1 MREVIRTCIGC
12 RGKLPQKALVR
23 FMCQTDGKLQIDSQK
38 KLGGR
43 GAYVCLS
50 QDCIQKAFK
59 SPKRINSLLR
69 VQLTSQNITQ
79 FEQVL
84 LQRIRKAM
92 DTKEEKGGTTM
103 NKAQRRRGK
112 PNKGSRAES
121 HVSGTRVYELAKE
134 YKLTNKKLIALLE
147 EHGVRAKN
155 GMSVLDPDTVSLI
168 ESELAGAPVER
179 TVSTSETAVETA
191 SESEETDTTNGLQ
204 VVEGTPVVDLAAVLE
219 MQPSALILRL
229 MKLRVM
235 ANINQRLD
243 YDTLVM
249 LSEHLH
255 FEAVKSKTLEE
266 KLLTEVPDDP
276 QSLRPRAPVIT
287 IMGHVDHGKTSLLD
301 SIRQSNISESEAGN
315 ITQHIGA
322 YHVKLK
328 GGSIVF
334 LDTPGHAA
342 FTAMRARGAQVT
354 DIVVLIV
361 AADDGV
367 MPQTIEAISHAK
379 AAKVPIVVAI
389 NKIDVPGARP
399 DYVKQQLAEQE
410 LLPEDWGGQT
420 ICVETSAIDGTGIDF
435 LLEMLLLEAALLEL
449 KANPSKAARGVVI
462 EAQVDKERGSIATVL
477 VQAGTLRVGDVF
489 VSGRYSG
496 KVRAMM
502 DDFGKRMKETGPSS
516 PVEVLGFTG
525 VPEAGD
531 KFYVVESDKDARA
544 ISEARQDQYRNEQL
558 GANSHVSLDNLFQ
571 QIQEGE
577 IKELNVVLKGDV
589 QGSVQAVASSLLEL
603 STDEVKINI
612 IHQAVGGITET
623 DILLASASDAI
634 VVGFNVHPTTEAV
647 QAKET
652 EGIDVRT
659 YNIIYNLISYIRSAM
674 EGLLDP
680 EVREV
685 VIGRAEVREL
695 FKVPRLGLVA
705 GSYVNWGRISFN
717 QPLRILRDNRLIHE
731 GKVNSLRRFK
741 DNVNEVQANYECG
754 IGIETF
760 DDLKVG
766 DVLECYVYEQVAR
779 SLS

>member
-1 MREVIRTCIGC
+1 M
-12 RGKLPQKALVR
+12 
-23 FMCQTDGKLQIDSQK
+23 
-38 KLGGR
+38 
-43 GAYVCLS
+43 
-50 QDCIQKAFK
+50 
-59 SPKRINSLLR
+59 
-69 VQLTSQNITQ
+69 
-79 FEQVL
+79 
-84 LQRIRKAM
+84 
-92 DTKEEKGGTTM
+92 TKGTR
-103 NKAQRRRGK
+103 QRRRSAK
-112 PNKGSRAES
+112 NNREANQN
-121 HVSGTRVYELAKE
+121 SGTPVSKLAKQ
-134 YKLTNKKLIALLE
+134 YKLTSKELIAILE
-147 EHGVRAKN
+147 DHGIQVKN
-155 GMSVLDPDTVSLI
+155 EKSFLDSETVALI
-168 ESELAGAPVER
+168 ESELAENLSEEHPSTVAEPAEDSSDTSPQTTDSLQITEGT
-179 TVSTSETAVETA
+179 TVS
-191 SESEETDTTNGLQ
+191 
-204 VVEGTPVVDLAAVLE
+204 DLAASLKL
-219 MQPSALILRL
+219 QPSVLIMRL

-243 YDTLVM
+243 YDTLIM
-249 LSEHLH
+249 LGKHLD
-255 FEAVKSKTLEE
+255 FEVIKERTLEE
-266 KLLTEVPDDP
+266 DLLTDPPDP
-276 QSLRPRAPVIT
+276 PESLQPRAPVVT

-301 SIRQSNISESEAGN
+301 SIRESNVSESEAGN

-322 YHVKLK
+322 YHVSLST
-328 GGSIVF
+328 GSVIF

-399 DYVKQQLAEQE
+399 DYIRQQLAEQD
-410 LLPEDWGGQT
+410 LVPEEWGGQT
-420 ICVETSAIDGTGIDF
+420 ICVETSATEGTGIDT

-449 KANPSKAARGVVI
+449 KANANKAARGIII
-462 EAQVDKERGSIATVL
+462 EAEVDKERGAVATVL
-477 VQAGTLRVGDVF
+477 VQSGTLRVGDAF

-496 KVRAMM
+496 KVRAMI
-502 DDFGKRMKETGPSS
+502 DDHGKRMKEVGPSR
-516 PVEVLGFTG
+516 PVEILGFTG

-531 KFYVVESDKDARA
+531 KFYAVESDRDART
-544 ISEARQDQYRNEQL
+544 ISETRQDQYRTEKL
-558 GANSHVSLDNLFQ
+558 GANSHISLENLFQ

-589 QGSVQAVASSLLEL
+589 QGSVQAVASSLLDL
-603 STDEVKINI
+603 STEEVKINI

-647 QAKET
+647 QAKEI

-659 YNIIYNLISYIRSAM
+659 YNVIYNLISYIRSAM

-695 FKVPRLGLVA
+695 FRVPRLGLVA
-705 GSYVNWGRISFN
+705 GSYVNWGRISYN

-766 DVLECYVYEQVAR
+766 DVLECYVHEQVAR

>member
-1 MREVIRTCIGC
+1 MSR
-12 RGKLPQKALVR
+12 
-23 FMCQTDGKLQIDSQK
+23 
-38 KLGGR
+38 
-43 GAYVCLS
+43 
-50 QDCIQKAFK
+50 
-59 SPKRINSLLR
+59 
-69 VQLTSQNITQ
+69 
-79 FEQVL
+79 
-84 LQRIRKAM
+84 
-92 DTKEEKGGTTM
+92 
-103 NKAQRRRGK
+103 AQRQREK
-112 PNKGSRAES
+112 PAKGSQEES
-121 HVSGTRVYELAKE
+121 QISGIRVYELAKE
-134 YKLTNKKLIALLE
+134 YNLTNKELITLLE
-147 EHGVRAKN
+147 GHGVRVKN
-155 GMSVLDPDTVSLI
+155 GMSTLDPDTVALI
-168 ESELAGAPVER
+168 GSELADEPVEE
-179 TVSTSETAVETA
+179 TVSTPEDAVENA
-191 SESEETDTTNGLQ
+191 SESEETNTTGGLQ
-204 VVEGTPVVDLAAVLE
+204 VVEGATVADLATSLE
-219 MQPSALILRL
+219 LQPSALIMRL
-229 MKLRVM
+229 MKLKVM
-235 ANINQRLD
+235 ASINQRLD

-249 LSEHLH
+249 LGEHLN
-255 FEAVKSKTLEE
+255 FEAVRPRTLEE
-266 KLLTEVPDDP
+266 KLLTEIPDDP
-276 QSLRPRAPVIT
+276 ESLQSRAPVVT

-328 GGSIVF
+328 GGRIVF

-389 NKIDVPGARP
+389 NKIDVPGARS

-449 KANPSKAARGVVI
+449 KANPNKLARGVVI
-462 EAQVDKERGSIATVL
+462 EAQVDKGRGAIATVL
-477 VQAGTLRVGDVF
+477 VQSGTLRVGDVF

-496 KVRAMM
+496 RVRAMM
-502 DDFGKRMKETGPSS
+502 DGFGKRMKEAGPSC

-544 ISEARQDQYRNEQL
+544 ISETRLDRYRNEKL
-558 GANSHVSLDNLFQ
+558 GENSHVSLDNLFQ

-603 STDEVKINI
+603 SADEVKINI

-659 YNIIYNLISYIRSAM
+659 YNVIYNLISYIHSAM

-760 DDLKVG
+760 GDLKVG
-766 DVLECYVYEQVAR
+766 DVLECYVHEQVAR

>member
-1 MREVIRTCIGC
+1 MSRAPR
-12 RGKLPQKALVR
+12 
-23 FMCQTDGKLQIDSQK
+23 
-38 KLGGR
+38 
-43 GAYVCLS
+43 
-50 QDCIQKAFK
+50 
-59 SPKRINSLLR
+59 
-69 VQLTSQNITQ
+69 
-79 FEQVL
+79 
-84 LQRIRKAM
+84 
-92 DTKEEKGGTTM
+92 
-103 NKAQRRRGK
+103 QRRM
-112 PNKGSRAES
+112 SRAPRQRRKSTKDNREEN
-121 HVSGTRVYELAKE
+121 HGQGTRVHELAKQ
-134 YKLTNKKLIALLE
+134 YDLTPQELIAYLKNL
-147 EHGVRAKN
+147 GVKVRN
-155 GMSVLDPDTVSLI
+155 DMTSLDPDTVALI
-168 ESELAGAPVER
+168 ESELTAESDAHG
-179 TVSTSETAVETA
+179 VSTNEATVKNA
-191 SESEETDTTNGLQ
+191 TNGLKIE
-204 VVEGTPVVDLAAVLE
+204 EGATVSDLAVSLDL
-219 MQPSALILRL
+219 QPSALIMQL
-229 MKLRVM
+229 MKLKVI

-249 LSEHLH
+249 LGEHLG
-255 FEAVKSKTLEE
+255 FEAIKAKTLEE
-266 KLLTEVPDDP
+266 ELLVEEPDP
-276 QSLRPRAPVIT
+276 SESLQPRAPVVT

-301 SIRQSNISESEAGN
+301 AIRQSNISESEAGN

-322 YHVKLK
+322 YHVTLE
-328 GGSIVF
+328 GGSVVF

-342 FTAMRARGAQVT
+342 FTAMRARGAQAT

-367 MPQTIEAISHAK
+367 MPQTVEAINHAK

-399 DYVKQQLAEQE
+399 DYIKQQLSEHE
-410 LLPEDWGGQT
+410 LIPEEWGGQT
-420 ICVETSAIDGTGIDF
+420 ICVETSATEGTGIDF

-449 KANPSKAARGVVI
+449 KANPDKSARGVVI
-462 EAQVDKERGSIATVL
+462 EAEVDKERGTVATVL
-477 VQAGTLRVGDVF
+477 VQAGTLTVGDFF

-496 KVRAMM
+496 KVRAMI
-502 DDFGKRMKETGPSS
+502 DDFGKRMKKVGPST

-531 KFYVVESDKDARA
+531 KFYVIESEKDARA
-544 ISEARQDQYRNEQL
+544 ISEARLDQYRTEKL
-558 GANSHVSLDNLFQ
+558 GTNSHVSLENLYQ

-647 QAKET
+647 QAKEL

-659 YNIIYNLISYIRSAM
+659 YNVIYNLISYIRSAM

-705 GSYVNWGRISFN
+705 GSYVNWGRISYN
-717 QPLRILRDNRLIHE
+717 QPLRVLRDNRLIHE
-731 GKVNSLRRFK
+731 GKVISLRRFTE
-741 DNVNEVQANYECG
+741 NVNEVQANYECG
-754 IGIETF
+754 IGIEEF
-760 DDLKVG
+760 ADLKVG
-766 DVLECYVYEQVAR
+766 DVLECYVHEEIAR
-779 SLS
+779 TLS

>member
-1 MREVIRTCIGC
+1 
-12 RGKLPQKALVR
+12 
-23 FMCQTDGKLQIDSQK
+23 
-38 KLGGR
+38 
-43 GAYVCLS
+43 
-50 QDCIQKAFK
+50 
-59 SPKRINSLLR
+59 
-69 VQLTSQNITQ
+69 
-79 FEQVL
+79 
-84 LQRIRKAM
+84 
-92 DTKEEKGGTTM
+92 M
-103 NKAQRRRGK
+103 NKEPRQRRRSA
-112 PNKGSRAES
+112 KGNREEKQNR
-121 HVSGTRVYELAKE
+121 GTPVYELAKQ
-134 YKLTNKKLIALLE
+134 YDLTTKQLIALLE
-147 EHGVRAKN
+147 EHGVRVKN
-155 GMSVLDPDTVSLI
+155 DMSALDADTVALI
-168 ESELAGAPVER
+168 EPEIVELVKA
-179 TVSTSETAVETA
+179 VSTPEA
-191 SESEETDTTNGLQ
+191 STEDTTEASSNTANGLK
-204 VVEGTPVVDLAAVLE
+204 VKEGATVADLAATLE
-219 MQPSALILRL
+219 VQPSALIMQL
-229 MKLRVM
+229 MKLKVM

-243 YDTLVM
+243 YETLVM
-249 LSEHLH
+249 LGEHLN
-255 FEAVKSKTLEE
+255 FEAVKLPTLEE
-266 KLLTEVPDDP
+266 ELLVETTDP
-276 QSLRPRAPVIT
+276 PESLQPRAPVVT

-322 YHVKLK
+322 YHVTLDT
-328 GGSIVF
+328 GSVVF

-361 AADDGV
+361 AADDGI
-367 MPQTIEAISHAK
+367 MPQTVEAINHAK

-399 DYVKQQLAEQE
+399 DYIKQQLTEHE
-410 LLPEDWGGQT
+410 LVPEDWGGQT
-420 ICVETSAIDGTGIDF
+420 ICVETSAVDGTGIGF

-449 KANPSKAARGVVI
+449 KANPNKPARGVVI
-462 EAQVDKERGSIATVL
+462 EAQVDKGRGAVATVL
-477 VQAGTLRVGDVF
+477 VQSGTLRVGDVF
-489 VSGRYSG
+489 ISGRYSG
-496 KVRAMM
+496 RVRAMM
-502 DDFGKRMKETGPSS
+502 DDLGKRLKEAGPSV

-531 KFYVVESDKDARA
+531 RFYAIESDKDART
-544 ISEARQDQYRNEQL
+544 ISETRQDQYRTQKL
-558 GANSHVSLDNLFQ
+558 GTNSHVSLENLFQ

-589 QGSVQAVASSLLEL
+589 QGSVQAVASALLEL
-603 STDEVKINI
+603 SAEEVKINI

-659 YNIIYNLISYIRSAM
+659 YNVIYELISYIRSAM

-680 EVREV
+680 EVREI

-705 GSYVNWGRISFN
+705 GSYVNWGRISYN

-760 DDLKVG
+760 DDLQVG
-766 DVLECYVYEQVAR
+766 DVLECYVHEQVAR

>member
-1 MREVIRTCIGC
+1 
-12 RGKLPQKALVR
+12 
-23 FMCQTDGKLQIDSQK
+23 
-38 KLGGR
+38 
-43 GAYVCLS
+43 
-50 QDCIQKAFK
+50 
-59 SPKRINSLLR
+59 
-69 VQLTSQNITQ
+69 
-79 FEQVL
+79 
-84 LQRIRKAM
+84 
-92 DTKEEKGGTTM
+92 M
-103 NKAQRRRGK
+103 NRARRQPQRRQRK
-112 PNKGSRAES
+112 PAKGSQEKS
-121 HVSGTRVYELAKE
+121 QVSGVRVYELATQ
-134 YKLTNKKLIALLE
+134 YNLTNKELIALLE
-147 EHGVRAKN
+147 ARGVRVKS
-155 GMSVLDPDTVSLI
+155 GMSALDPDTIALI
-168 ESELAGAPVER
+168 ESELAGEPVEK
-179 TVSTSETAVETA
+179 TVSTPEDAVENA
-191 SESEETDTTNGLQ
+191 SASEETATTNGLQ
-204 VVEGTPVVDLAAVLE
+204 VIEGTTVADLAKSLE
-219 MQPSALILRL
+219 LQPSALIMRL
-229 MKLRVM
+229 MKLKVM
-235 ANINQRLD
+235 ASINQRLD

-249 LSEHLH
+249 LGESLN
-255 FEAVKSKTLEE
+255 FEAVKLRTLEDE
-266 KLLTEVPDDP
+266 LLTEIPDDP
-276 QSLRPRAPVIT
+276 ASLQPRAPVVT

-367 MPQTIEAISHAK
+367 MPQTIEAINHAR

-389 NKIDVPGARP
+389 NKIDMPGARV
-399 DYVKQQLAEQE
+399 DYVKQQLATQE

-449 KANPSKAARGVVI
+449 KANPNKAARGVVI
-462 EAQVDKERGSIATVL
+462 EAQVDKGRGAIATVL
-477 VQAGTLRVGDVF
+477 VQSGTLRVGDVF

-502 DDFGKRMKETGPSS
+502 DNFGKRMKEIGPSC

-531 KFYVVESDKDARA
+531 KFYVVEFDKDART
-544 ISEARQDQYRNEQL
+544 ISETRQDRYRNEKL

-603 STDEVKINI
+603 SADEVKINV

-659 YNIIYNLISYIRSAM
+659 YNVIYNLISYIHSAM

-695 FKVPRLGLVA
+695 FKVPRRGLVA
-705 GSYVNWGRISFN
+705 GSYVNWGRISFS

-766 DVLECYVYEQVAR
+766 DVLECYVHEHIAR

>member
-1 MREVIRTCIGC
+1 
-12 RGKLPQKALVR
+12 
-23 FMCQTDGKLQIDSQK
+23 
-38 KLGGR
+38 
-43 GAYVCLS
+43 
-50 QDCIQKAFK
+50 
-59 SPKRINSLLR
+59 
-69 VQLTSQNITQ
+69 
-79 FEQVL
+79 
-84 LQRIRKAM
+84 
-92 DTKEEKGGTTM
+92 M
-103 NKAQRRRGK
+103 NKAPRQRRRPAK
-112 PNKGSRAES
+112 NNREATQN
-121 HVSGTRVYELAKE
+121 SGTPISKLAR
-134 YKLTNKKLIALLE
+134 
-147 EHGVRAKN
+147 EHGLTSKELRAILENQGIQLKN
-155 GMSVLDPDTVSLI
+155 EKSFFDSATVALI
-168 ESELAGAPVER
+168 ESELAKDVNAENTS
-179 TVSTSETAVETA
+179 TVAAST
-191 SESEETDTTNGLQ
+191 ESSPNTNSYTTDRLQ
-204 VVEGTPVVDLAAVLE
+204 ITEGTTVAELAASLE
-219 MQPSALILRL
+219 LQPSALIMRL

-243 YDTLVM
+243 YDTLIM
-249 LSEHLH
+249 LAEHLD
-255 FEAVKSKTLEE
+255 FEVIKERTLEE
-266 KLLTEVPDDP
+266 DLLTDQPDP
-276 QSLRPRAPVIT
+276 PESLEPRAPVVT

-301 SIRQSNISESEAGN
+301 SIRESNISESEAGN

-322 YHVKLK
+322 YHVNLET
-328 GGSIVF
+328 GSVVF

-399 DYVKQQLAEQE
+399 DYIRQQLAEHE
-410 LLPEDWGGQT
+410 LVPEEWGGQT
-420 ICVETSAIDGTGIDF
+420 ICVETSATEGTGIDT

-449 KANPSKAARGVVI
+449 KANRNKSARGVVI
-462 EAQVDKERGSIATVL
+462 EAQVDKERGVVATVL
-477 VQAGTLRVGDVF
+477 VQSGTLRVGNAF

-496 KVRAMM
+496 KVKAMI
-502 DDFGKRMKETGPSS
+502 DDHGKRMKEVGPSR
-516 PVEVLGFTG
+516 PVEILGFTG

-531 KFYVVESDKDARA
+531 KFYAVESDRDART
-544 ISEARQDQYRNEQL
+544 ISETRQDQYRTEKL
-558 GANSHVSLDNLFQ
+558 GANSHVSLENLFQ

-589 QGSVQAVASSLLEL
+589 QGSVQAVASSLLDL
-603 STDEVKINI
+603 STEEVKINI

-659 YNIIYNLISYIRSAM
+659 YNVIYNLISYIHSAM

-705 GSYVNWGRISFN
+705 GSYVNWGRISYN
-717 QPLRILRDNRLIHE
+717 QPLRVLRDNRLIHE

-741 DNVNEVQANYECG
+741 DSVNEVQANYECG

-766 DVLECYVYEQVAR
+766 DVLECYVHEQVAR

>member
-1 MREVIRTCIGC
+1 M
-12 RGKLPQKALVR
+12 
-23 FMCQTDGKLQIDSQK
+23 S
-38 KLGGR
+38 
-43 GAYVCLS
+43 
-50 QDCIQKAFK
+50 
-59 SPKRINSLLR
+59 
-69 VQLTSQNITQ
+69 
-79 FEQVL
+79 
-84 LQRIRKAM
+84 
-92 DTKEEKGGTTM
+92 
-103 NKAQRRRGK
+103 KAQRQRRK
-112 PNKGSRAES
+112 SAKGSQEENQ
-121 HVSGTRVYELAKE
+121 VSGMRVYELAKE
-134 YKLTNKKLIALLE
+134 YNLTNKELIALLE
-147 EHGVRAKN
+147 EHGVRVKN
-155 GMSVLDPDTVSLI
+155 GMSNLDPDTVALI
-168 ESELAGAPVER
+168 ESELADEPVDE
-179 TVSTSETAVETA
+179 TESTSEEVVENTSG
-191 SESEETDTTNGLQ
+191 SEAIDTNGGLQ
-204 VVEGTPVVDLAAVLE
+204 VEEGTTVADLATSLE
-219 MQPSALILRL
+219 LQPSALIMRL

-249 LSEHLH
+249 LAEHLN
-255 FEAVKSKTLEE
+255 FEAVRSRTLEE
-266 KLLTEVPDDP
+266 ELLTEIPDDP
-276 QSLRPRAPVIT
+276 ASLQPRAPVVT

-449 KANPSKAARGVVI
+449 KANPNKPARGVVI
-462 EAQVDKERGSIATVL
+462 EAEVDKGRGAIATVL
-477 VQAGTLRVGDVF
+477 VQSGTLRVGDVF

-502 DDFGKRMKETGPSS
+502 ADFGKRMKEASPSC

-531 KFYVVESDKDARA
+531 RFYVVESDKDARA
-544 ISEARQDQYRNEQL
+544 ISETRQDQYRNEKL

-659 YNIIYNLISYIRSAM
+659 YNVIYNLISYIRSSM

-695 FKVPRLGLVA
+695 FRVPRLGLVA

-760 DDLKVG
+760 DDLKIG

>member
-1 MREVIRTCIGC
+1 MSR
-12 RGKLPQKALVR
+12 
-23 FMCQTDGKLQIDSQK
+23 
-38 KLGGR
+38 
-43 GAYVCLS
+43 
-50 QDCIQKAFK
+50 
-59 SPKRINSLLR
+59 
-69 VQLTSQNITQ
+69 
-79 FEQVL
+79 
-84 LQRIRKAM
+84 
-92 DTKEEKGGTTM
+92 
-103 NKAQRRRGK
+103 AQRQQEK
-112 PNKGSRAES
+112 PAKGSQEENRS
-121 HVSGTRVYELAKE
+121 SGTRVHELAKE
-134 YKLTNKKLIALLE
+134 YNLTNKELIALLE

-155 GMSVLDPDTVSLI
+155 GMSSLDSDTVALI
-168 ESELAGAPVER
+168 ESELAGESVEAA
-179 TVSTSETAVETA
+179 VSTAEDTVENT
-191 SESEETDTTNGLQ
+191 SESEETDTTDGLQ
-204 VVEGTPVVDLAAVLE
+204 VVEGATVADLATSLE
-219 MQPSALILRL
+219 LQPSALIMRL
-229 MKLRVM
+229 MKLKVM

-243 YDTLVM
+243 YNTLVM
-249 LSEHLH
+249 LGEHLN
-255 FEAVKSKTLEE
+255 FQAVRSKTLEE
-266 KLLTEVPDDP
+266 ELLTEIPDAP
-276 QSLRPRAPVIT
+276 ESLQPRAPVVT

-389 NKIDVPGARP
+389 NKIDMPGART

-449 KANPSKAARGVVI
+449 KANPNKLARGVVI
-462 EAQVDKERGSIATVL
+462 EAEVDKGRGAIATVL
-477 VQAGTLRVGDVF
+477 VQSGTLRVGDVF

-496 KVRAMM
+496 RVRAMM
-502 DDFGKRMKETGPSS
+502 DNFGKRMKEAGPSF

-531 KFYVVESDKDARA
+531 RFYVVESDKDART
-544 ISEARQDQYRNEQL
+544 ISETRQDQYRNEKL

-659 YNIIYNLISYIRSAM
+659 YNVIYNLISYIRSAM

-695 FKVPRLGLVA
+695 FRVPRLGLVA

-760 DDLKVG
+760 ADLKVG
-766 DVLECYVYEQVAR
+766 DVLECYVHEQVAR

>member
-1 MREVIRTCIGC
+1 MG
-12 RGKLPQKALVR
+12 
-23 FMCQTDGKLQIDSQK
+23 
-38 KLGGR
+38 
-43 GAYVCLS
+43 
-50 QDCIQKAFK
+50 
-59 SPKRINSLLR
+59 
-69 VQLTSQNITQ
+69 
-79 FEQVL
+79 
-84 LQRIRKAM
+84 
-92 DTKEEKGGTTM
+92 
-103 NKAQRRRGK
+103 KAQRRRGNPAK
-112 PNKGSRAES
+112 RSQEENQVP
-121 HVSGTRVYELAKE
+121 GTRVYELAKE
-134 YKLTNKKLIALLE
+134 YNLTNKELIALLE
-147 EHGVRAKN
+147 EHGVRVKN
-155 GMSVLDPDTVSLI
+155 RMSVLDPDTVSLL
-168 ESELAGAPVER
+168 ESELAAEPVKAR
-179 TVSTSETAVETA
+179 VSASEDAVENAAAPEAAAT
-191 SESEETDTTNGLQ
+191 TDSLQ
-204 VVEGTPVVDLAAVLE
+204 VVEGTTVADLAAVLAL
-219 MQPSALILRL
+219 QPSALIMRL

-249 LSEHLH
+249 LSEHLS
-255 FEAVKSKTLEE
+255 FEAVRAKTLEE
-266 KLLTEVPDDP
+266 ELLTEIPDDP
-276 QSLRPRAPVIT
+276 ESLQPRAPVVT

-322 YHVKLK
+322 YHVTLK

-389 NKIDVPGARP
+389 NKIDVPGARS
-399 DYVKQQLAEQE
+399 DYVKQQLAEQD
-410 LLPEDWGGQT
+410 LLTEDWGGQT

-449 KANPSKAARGVVI
+449 KANPSKPARGVVI
-462 EAQVDKERGSIATVL
+462 EAQVDKGRGAIATVL
-477 VQAGTLRVGDVF
+477 VQSGALRVGDVF

-502 DDFGKRMKETGPSS
+502 DDFGKRMKEAGPSC

-531 KFYVVESDKDARA
+531 RFYVVESDKDART
-544 ISEARQDQYRNEQL
+544 ISEARQDQYRNEKL

-589 QGSVQAVASSLLEL
+589 QGSVQAVASSLLDL

-612 IHQAVGGITET
+612 IHEAVGGITET

>member
-1 MREVIRTCIGC
+1 M
-12 RGKLPQKALVR
+12 
-23 FMCQTDGKLQIDSQK
+23 S
-38 KLGGR
+38 
-43 GAYVCLS
+43 
-50 QDCIQKAFK
+50 
-59 SPKRINSLLR
+59 
-69 VQLTSQNITQ
+69 
-79 FEQVL
+79 
-84 LQRIRKAM
+84 
-92 DTKEEKGGTTM
+92 
-103 NKAQRRRGK
+103 KAQRQRRK
-112 PNKGSRAES
+112 PAKGNHEES
-121 HVSGTRVYELAKE
+121 QTSSMRVHELAKQ
-134 YKLTNKKLIALLE
+134 YNLTNKELIALLQ
-147 EHGVRAKN
+147 EHGVRVKSP
-155 GMSVLDPDTVSLI
+155 MSGLDPDTVELI
-168 ESELAGAPVER
+168 ESELSAKE
-179 TVSTSETAVETA
+179 TVSTPAN
-191 SESEETDTTNGLQ
+191 TDENVSDTEKTDATNGLQ
-204 VVEGTPVVDLAAVLE
+204 IIEGTTVANLATSLAL
-219 MQPSALILRL
+219 QPSALIMRL
-229 MKLRVM
+229 MKLKVM

-249 LSEHLH
+249 LGNHLN
-255 FEAVKSKTLEE
+255 FEAVRSVTLEE
-266 KLLTEVPDDP
+266 ELLSEIPDDP
-276 QSLRPRAPVIT
+276 ESLQPRAPVVT

-322 YHVKLK
+322 YHVKLQ

-354 DIVVLIV
+354 DIVILIV

-449 KANPSKAARGVVI
+449 KANPNKPARGVVI
-462 EAQVDKERGSIATVL
+462 EAEVDKGRGAVATVL
-477 VQAGTLRVGDVF
+477 VQSGTLRVGDVY

-496 KVRAMM
+496 RVRAMV
-502 DDFGKRMKETGPSS
+502 DDLGKRMKEAGPSC

-531 KFYVVESDKDARA
+531 RFYVLESDKDART
-544 ISEARQDQYRNEQL
+544 ISETRQDAYRNEQL
-558 GANSHVSLDNLFQ
+558 GANSHVSLENLFQ

-589 QGSVQAVASSLLEL
+589 QGSVQAVAASLLEL

-659 YNIIYNLISYIRSAM
+659 YNVIYNLISYIRSAM

-680 EVREV
+680 EEREV

-695 FKVPRLGLVA
+695 FRVPRLGLVA
-705 GSYVNWGRISFN
+705 GSYVNWGRISHN
-717 QPLRILRDNRLIHE
+717 QPLRVLRDNRLIHE

-766 DVLECYVYEQVAR
+766 DVLECYVYEQIAR

>member
-1 MREVIRTCIGC
+1 M
-12 RGKLPQKALVR
+12 
-23 FMCQTDGKLQIDSQK
+23 S
-38 KLGGR
+38 
-43 GAYVCLS
+43 
-50 QDCIQKAFK
+50 
-59 SPKRINSLLR
+59 
-69 VQLTSQNITQ
+69 
-79 FEQVL
+79 
-84 LQRIRKAM
+84 
-92 DTKEEKGGTTM
+92 KEPR
-103 NKAQRRRGK
+103 QRRRSA
-112 PNKGSRAES
+112 KGNREEKQDQ
-121 HVSGTRVYELAKE
+121 GTPVYELAKQ
-134 YKLTNKKLIALLE
+134 YDLTTKQLIALLE
-147 EHGVRAKN
+147 EHGVRIKN
-155 GMSVLDPDTVSLI
+155 DMSSLDADTVALI
-168 ESELAGAPVER
+168 ESEIVESGKA
-179 TVSTSETAVETA
+179 VSTPEA
-191 SESEETDTTNGLQ
+191 STEDTTEMSSNTVNGLQ
-204 VVEGTPVVDLAAVLE
+204 IKEGATVADLAATLE
-219 MQPSALILRL
+219 LQPSALIMQL
-229 MKLRVM
+229 MKLKVM

-243 YDTLVM
+243 YETLVM
-249 LSEHLH
+249 LGEHLN
-255 FEAVKSKTLEE
+255 FQAVKLPTLEE
-266 KLLTEVPDDP
+266 KLLVETPDP
-276 QSLRPRAPVIT
+276 PESLQPRAPVVT

-322 YHVKLK
+322 YHVTLE
-328 GGSIVF
+328 GGSVVF

-361 AADDGV
+361 AADDGI
-367 MPQTIEAISHAK
+367 MPQTVEAINHAK

-399 DYVKQQLAEQE
+399 DYIKQQLTEHE
-410 LLPEDWGGQT
+410 LVPEDWGGQT
-420 ICVETSAIDGTGIDF
+420 ICVETSAVEGTGIDF

-449 KANPSKAARGVVI
+449 KANPNKPARGIVI
-462 EAQVDKERGSIATVL
+462 EAQVDKGRGAVATVL
-477 VQAGTLRVGDVF
+477 VQTGTLRVGDVF
-489 VSGRYSG
+489 ISGRYSG
-496 KVRAMM
+496 RVRAMM
-502 DDFGKRMKETGPSS
+502 DDLGKRLKEAGPSV

-525 VPEAGD
+525 VPEAGE
-531 KFYVVESDKDARA
+531 KFYVVESDKDART
-544 ISEARQDQYRNEQL
+544 ISETRQDQYRTEKL
-558 GANSHVSLDNLFQ
+558 GTNSHVSLENLFQ

-603 STDEVKINI
+603 STEEVKINI

-659 YNIIYNLISYIRSAM
+659 YNVIYELISYIHSAM

-705 GSYVNWGRISFN
+705 GSYVNWGRISYN

-760 DDLKVG
+760 ADLQIG
-766 DVLECYVYEQVAR
+766 DVLECYVHEQIAR

>member
-1 MREVIRTCIGC
+1 MSR
-12 RGKLPQKALVR
+12 
-23 FMCQTDGKLQIDSQK
+23 
-38 KLGGR
+38 
-43 GAYVCLS
+43 
-50 QDCIQKAFK
+50 
-59 SPKRINSLLR
+59 
-69 VQLTSQNITQ
+69 
-79 FEQVL
+79 
-84 LQRIRKAM
+84 
-92 DTKEEKGGTTM
+92 
-103 NKAQRRRGK
+103 AQRQRGK
-112 PNKGSRAES
+112 PAKGSREES
-121 HVSGTRVYELAKE
+121 QVSGTRVYELAKE
-134 YKLTNKKLIALLE
+134 YNLTNKELIALLE
-147 EHGVRAKN
+147 EHGVRVKN
-155 GMSVLDPDTVSLI
+155 GMSTLDPDTVTLI
-168 ESELAGAPVER
+168 ESELAGEPAEE
-179 TVSTSETAVETA
+179 TVSTSQASVENA
-191 SESEETDTTNGLQ
+191 SASEETVTTGDLKIT
-204 VVEGTPVVDLAAVLE
+204 EGATVADLAATLE
-219 MQPSALILRL
+219 LQPSALIMRL
-229 MKLRVM
+229 MKLKVM

-249 LSEHLH
+249 LGEHLN
-255 FEAVKSKTLEE
+255 FEAVRSRTLEE
-266 KLLTEVPDDP
+266 ELLAEIPDAP
-276 QSLRPRAPVIT
+276 ESLQPRAPVVT

-389 NKIDVPGARP
+389 NKIDVPGARS

-449 KANPSKAARGVVI
+449 KANPRKQARGIVI
-462 EAQVDKERGSIATVL
+462 EAEVDKGRGAVATVL
-477 VQAGTLRVGDVF
+477 VQTGTLKVGDVF

-502 DDFGKRMKETGPSS
+502 DDFGKRMKEAGPSC

-531 KFYVVESDKDARA
+531 RFYVVESDKDARS
-544 ISEARQDQYRNEQL
+544 ISETRQDQYRNEKL

-766 DVLECYVYEQVAR
+766 DVLECYVHEQVAR

>member
-1 MREVIRTCIGC
+1 MSREPR
-12 RGKLPQKALVR
+12 
-23 FMCQTDGKLQIDSQK
+23 
-38 KLGGR
+38 
-43 GAYVCLS
+43 
-50 QDCIQKAFK
+50 
-59 SPKRINSLLR
+59 
-69 VQLTSQNITQ
+69 
-79 FEQVL
+79 
-84 LQRIRKAM
+84 
-92 DTKEEKGGTTM
+92 
-103 NKAQRRRGK
+103 QRRRPAK
-112 PNKGSRAES
+112 QNRETKQDQRTP
-121 HVSGTRVYELAKE
+121 VYKLAKQ
-134 YKLTNKKLIALLE
+134 YDLTTKELILILE
-147 EHGVRAKN
+147 EHGVRVKN
-155 GMSVLDPDTVSLI
+155 DRSTLDAETVALI
-168 ESELAGAPVER
+168 ESEI
-179 TVSTSETAVETA
+179 VETVKA
-191 SESEETDTTNGLQ
+191 VPTSQEAEEDTVETPKNTANGLQ
-204 VVEGTPVVDLAAVLE
+204 IKEGVTVADLAEALE
-219 MQPSALILRL
+219 LQPSVLIMQL
-229 MKLRVM
+229 MKLKVI

-243 YDTLVM
+243 YDTLTM
-249 LSEHLH
+249 IGEHLN
-255 FEAVKSKTLEE
+255 FEAVKLPTLEE
-266 KLLTEVPDDP
+266 ELLIEIPDTP
-276 QSLRPRAPVIT
+276 ESLRPRAPVVT

-301 SIRQSNISESEAGN
+301 SIRKSNISESEAGN

-322 YHVKLK
+322 YHVTLQ
-328 GGSIVF
+328 GGSVVF

-367 MPQTIEAISHAK
+367 MPQTIEAINHAK

-389 NKIDVPGARP
+389 NKIDVTSARP
-399 DYVKQQLAEQE
+399 DYIKQQLTEHE
-410 LLPEDWGGQT
+410 LVPEDWGGQT
-420 ICVETSAIDGTGIDF
+420 ICVETSATDGTGIDF

-449 KANPSKAARGVVI
+449 KANPNKLARGVVI
-462 EAQVDKERGSIATVL
+462 EAQVDKGRGAVATVL
-477 VQAGTLRVGDVF
+477 VQSGTLRVGDVF

-496 KVRAMM
+496 RVRAMM
-502 DDFGKRMKETGPSS
+502 DDLGKRMKEAGPSV

-531 KFYVVESDKDARA
+531 KFYVVESDKDART
-544 ISEARQDQYRNEQL
+544 ISETRQDQYRTEKL
-558 GANSHVSLDNLFQ
+558 GTNSHVSLENLFQ

-647 QAKET
+647 QAKEA

-659 YNIIYNLISYIRSAM
+659 YNVIYNLISYIRSAM

-695 FKVPRLGLVA
+695 FRVPRLGLVA
-705 GSYVNWGRISFN
+705 GSYVNWGRIAYN
-717 QPLRILRDNRLIHE
+717 EPLRILRDNRLIHE

-741 DNVNEVQANYECG
+741 DNVTEVQANYECG

-766 DVLECYVYEQVAR
+766 DVLECYVHEQVAR

>member
-1 MREVIRTCIGC
+1 M
-12 RGKLPQKALVR
+12 
-23 FMCQTDGKLQIDSQK
+23 S
-38 KLGGR
+38 
-43 GAYVCLS
+43 
-50 QDCIQKAFK
+50 
-59 SPKRINSLLR
+59 
-69 VQLTSQNITQ
+69 
-79 FEQVL
+79 
-84 LQRIRKAM
+84 
-92 DTKEEKGGTTM
+92 KEPR
-103 NKAQRRRGK
+103 QRRRSA
-112 PNKGSRAES
+112 KGNREEKQDQ
-121 HVSGTRVYELAKE
+121 GTPVYELAKQ
-134 YKLTNKKLIALLE
+134 YDLTTKQLIALLE
-147 EHGVRAKN
+147 EHGVRIKN
-155 GMSVLDPDTVSLI
+155 DMSSLDADTVALI
-168 ESELAGAPVER
+168 ESEIVESGKS
-179 TVSTSETAVETA
+179 VSTPEA
-191 SESEETDTTNGLQ
+191 STEDTTEVSSNTVNGLQ
-204 VVEGTPVVDLAAVLE
+204 IKEGATVADLAATLE
-219 MQPSALILRL
+219 LQPSALIMQL
-229 MKLRVM
+229 MKLKVM

-243 YDTLVM
+243 YETLVM
-249 LSEHLH
+249 LGEHLN
-255 FEAVKSKTLEE
+255 FQAVKLPTLEE
-266 KLLTEVPDDP
+266 KLLVEIPDP
-276 QSLRPRAPVIT
+276 PESLQPRAPVVT

-322 YHVKLK
+322 YHVTLE
-328 GGSIVF
+328 GGSVVF

-361 AADDGV
+361 AADDGI
-367 MPQTIEAISHAK
+367 MPQTVEAINHAK

-399 DYVKQQLAEQE
+399 DYIKQQLTEHE
-410 LLPEDWGGQT
+410 LVPEDWGGQT
-420 ICVETSAIDGTGIDF
+420 ICVETSAVEGTGIDF

-449 KANPSKAARGVVI
+449 KANPNKPARGIVI
-462 EAQVDKERGSIATVL
+462 EAQVDKGRGAVATVL
-477 VQAGTLRVGDVF
+477 VQTGTLRVGDVF
-489 VSGRYSG
+489 ISGRYSG
-496 KVRAMM
+496 RVRAMM
-502 DDFGKRMKETGPSS
+502 DDLGKRLKEAGPSV

-525 VPEAGD
+525 VPEAGE
-531 KFYVVESDKDARA
+531 KFYVVESDKDART
-544 ISEARQDQYRNEQL
+544 ISETRQDQYRTEKL
-558 GANSHVSLDNLFQ
+558 GTNSHVSLENLFQ

-603 STDEVKINI
+603 STEEVKINI

-659 YNIIYNLISYIRSAM
+659 YNVIYELISYIHSAM

-705 GSYVNWGRISFN
+705 GSYVNWGRISYN

-760 DDLKVG
+760 ADLQIG
-766 DVLECYVYEQVAR
+766 DVLECYVHEQIAR

>member
-1 MREVIRTCIGC
+1 MR
-12 RGKLPQKALVR
+12 
-23 FMCQTDGKLQIDSQK
+23 
-38 KLGGR
+38 
-43 GAYVCLS
+43 
-50 QDCIQKAFK
+50 
-59 SPKRINSLLR
+59 
-69 VQLTSQNITQ
+69 
-79 FEQVL
+79 
-84 LQRIRKAM
+84 
-92 DTKEEKGGTTM
+92 KESR
-103 NKAQRRRGK
+103 QRRSSPRGNREAK
-112 PNKGSRAES
+112 RDQ
-121 HVSGTRVYELAKE
+121 GTPVYQLAKQ
-134 YKLTNKKLIALLE
+134 YDLTAKALIALLE
-147 EHGVRAKN
+147 EHGVRVKN
-155 GMSVLDPDTVSLI
+155 DASTLDADTVALI
-168 ESELAGAPVER
+168 ESEIVER
-179 TVSTSETAVETA
+179 SEADSTSEAAREDTAEA
-191 SESEETDTTNGLQ
+191 STNITNGLKIE
-204 VVEGTPVVDLAAVLE
+204 EGATVADLAAVLQL
-219 MQPSALILRL
+219 QPSALIMQL
-229 MKLRVM
+229 MKLKVM

-249 LSEHLH
+249 LGEHLN
-255 FEAVKSKTLEE
+255 FEAIKLPTLEE
-266 KLLTEVPDDP
+266 ELLVEIPDLP
-276 QSLRPRAPVIT
+276 ESLQPRAPVVT

-322 YHVKLK
+322 YHVTLDA
-328 GGSIVF
+328 GSVVF

-367 MPQTIEAISHAK
+367 MPQTIEAINHAK

-399 DYVKQQLAEQE
+399 DYIKQQLTEHE
-410 LLPEDWGGQT
+410 LVPEDWGGQT
-420 ICVETSAIDGTGIDF
+420 ICVETSATEGTGIDF

-449 KANPSKAARGVVI
+449 KANPNKPARGVVI
-462 EAQVDKERGSIATVL
+462 EAQVDKGRGAVATVL
-477 VQAGTLRVGDVF
+477 VQTGTLRVGDVF
-489 VSGRYSG
+489 ISGRYSG
-496 KVRAMM
+496 RVRAMM
-502 DDFGKRMKETGPSS
+502 DDFGRRMKEAGPSV

-531 KFYVVESDKDARA
+531 KFYVVESDKDART
-544 ISEARQDQYRNEQL
+544 ISESRQEQYRTEKL
-558 GANSHVSLDNLFQ
+558 GTNSHVSLENLFQ

-603 STDEVKINI
+603 TTDEVKINI

-647 QAKET
+647 QAKEN

-659 YNIIYNLISYIRSAM
+659 YNVIYNLISYIRSAM

-695 FKVPRLGLVA
+695 FRVPRLGLVA
-705 GSYVNWGRISFN
+705 GSYVNWGRISYN

-760 DDLKVG
+760 DDLQVG
-766 DVLECYVYEQVAR
+766 DVLECYVHEQVAR
-779 SLS
+779 SLT

>member
-1 MREVIRTCIGC
+1 MRESSR
-12 RGKLPQKALVR
+12 
-23 FMCQTDGKLQIDSQK
+23 
-38 KLGGR
+38 
-43 GAYVCLS
+43 
-50 QDCIQKAFK
+50 
-59 SPKRINSLLR
+59 
-69 VQLTSQNITQ
+69 
-79 FEQVL
+79 
-84 LQRIRKAM
+84 
-92 DTKEEKGGTTM
+92 
-103 NKAQRRRGK
+103 QRRRPAKGDHEENK
-112 PNKGSRAES
+112 SPNA
-121 HVSGTRVYELAKE
+121 RVYELAKQ
-134 YKLTNKKLIALLE
+134 YNLTNKELISLLE
-147 EHGVRAKN
+147 GHGIRVKS
-155 GMSVLDPDTVSLI
+155 GMSTLDPDTVALL
-168 ESELAGAPVER
+168 ESELADDPIEETSSEVEDS
-179 TVSTSETAVETA
+179 VADTSEA
-191 SESEETDTTNGLQ
+191 ETDTVSSLQ
-204 VVEGTPVVDLAAVLE
+204 IAEGTTVADLATSLGL
-219 MQPSALILRL
+219 QPSALIMRL
-229 MKLRVM
+229 MKLKVM

-249 LSEHLH
+249 LGSHLN
-255 FEAVKSKTLEE
+255 FEAVKLRTLEE
-266 KLLTEVPDDP
+266 DLLADIPDEP
-276 QSLRPRAPVIT
+276 ESLQPRAPVVT

-322 YHVKLK
+322 YHVTLG
-328 GGSIVF
+328 GGSVVF

-367 MPQTIEAISHAK
+367 MPQTIEAINHAK

-389 NKIDVPGARP
+389 NKIDVPGARS

-420 ICVETSAIDGTGIDF
+420 ICVETSATEGTGIDF

-449 KANPSKAARGVVI
+449 KANPNKPARGVVI
-462 EAQVDKERGSIATVL
+462 EAQVDKGRGAVATVL
-477 VQAGTLRVGDVF
+477 VQSGTLRVGDVF
-489 VSGRYSG
+489 ISGRYSG

-502 DDFGKRMKETGPSS
+502 DDFGKRMKEAGPSC

-531 KFYVVESDKDARA
+531 RFYVVESDKDARA
-544 ISEARQDQYRNEQL
+544 ISETRQDQYRNEQL
-558 GANSHVSLDNLFQ
+558 GANSHVSLENLFQ

-589 QGSVQAVASSLLEL
+589 QGSVQAVASALLEL

-659 YNIIYNLISYIRSAM
+659 YNVIYNLISYIHSAM

-705 GSYVNWGRISFN
+705 GSYVNWGRISYN

-741 DNVNEVQANYECG
+741 DSVNEVQANYECG

-766 DVLECYVYEQVAR
+766 DVLECYVHEQVAR

>member
-1 MREVIRTCIGC
+1 MSRAPR
-12 RGKLPQKALVR
+12 
-23 FMCQTDGKLQIDSQK
+23 
-38 KLGGR
+38 
-43 GAYVCLS
+43 
-50 QDCIQKAFK
+50 
-59 SPKRINSLLR
+59 
-69 VQLTSQNITQ
+69 
-79 FEQVL
+79 
-84 LQRIRKAM
+84 
-92 DTKEEKGGTTM
+92 
-103 NKAQRRRGK
+103 QRRRSAK
-112 PNKGSRAES
+112 DNHEEN
-121 HVSGTRVYELAKE
+121 HEQGTRVYELAEQYNLTPKE
-134 YKLTNKKLIALLE
+134 LIVFLKDL
-147 EHGVRAKN
+147 GVRVKN
-155 GMSVLDPDTVSLI
+155 DMASLDADTVALI
-168 ESELAGAPVER
+168 ESELTTESDEDV
-179 TVSTSETAVETA
+179 VSTNQTAVKNA
-191 SESEETDTTNGLQ
+191 SNGLQ
-204 VVEGTPVVDLAAVLE
+204 IEEGATVADLAASLDL
-219 MQPSALILRL
+219 QPSALIMQL
-229 MKLRVM
+229 MKLKVM

-243 YDTLVM
+243 YDTL
-249 LSEHLH
+249 LLLGEHLG
-255 FEAVKSKTLEE
+255 FEAIKAKSLEE
-266 KLLTEVPDDP
+266 ELLVEEPDLP
-276 QSLRPRAPVIT
+276 ESLRSRAPVVT

-301 SIRQSNISESEAGN
+301 AIRQSNISESEAGN

-322 YHVKLK
+322 YHVTLE
-328 GGSIVF
+328 GGSVVF

-342 FTAMRARGAQVT
+342 FTAMRARGAQAT

-367 MPQTIEAISHAK
+367 MPQTVEAINHAR

-399 DYVKQQLAEQE
+399 DYIKQQLSEHE
-410 LLPEDWGGQT
+410 LIPEDWGGQT
-420 ICVETSAIDGTGIDF
+420 ICVETSATEGTGIDF

-449 KANPSKAARGVVI
+449 KANPDKSARGVVI
-462 EAQVDKERGSIATVL
+462 EAEVDKGRGTVATVL
-477 VQAGTLRVGDVF
+477 VQAGTLNVGDFF

-502 DDFGKRMKETGPSS
+502 DDLGKRMKKAGPST

-531 KFYVVESDKDARA
+531 KFYVVESEKDARA
-544 ISEARQDQYRNEQL
+544 ISETRLDQYRTEKL
-558 GANSHVSLDNLFQ
+558 GTNSHISLENLYQ

-589 QGSVQAVASSLLEL
+589 QGSVQAVSSSLTEL
-603 STDEVKINI
+603 GTDEVKINI

-647 QAKET
+647 QAKEI

-659 YNIIYNLISYIRSAM
+659 YNVIYNLISYIRSAM

-705 GSYVNWGRISFN
+705 GSYVNWGRISYN

-741 DNVNEVQANYECG
+741 ESVNEVQANYECG
-754 IGIETF
+754 IGIEAF
-760 DDLKVG
+760 DDLQIG
-766 DVLECYVYEQVAR
+766 DVLECYVHEEVAR
-779 SLS
+779 TL

>member
-1 MREVIRTCIGC
+1 MAR
-12 RGKLPQKALVR
+12 Q
-23 FMCQTDGKLQIDSQK
+23 
-38 KLGGR
+38 
-43 GAYVCLS
+43 
-50 QDCIQKAFK
+50 
-59 SPKRINSLLR
+59 
-69 VQLTSQNITQ
+69 
-79 FEQVL
+79 
-84 LQRIRKAM
+84 
-92 DTKEEKGGTTM
+92 
-103 NKAQRRRGK
+103 
-112 PNKGSRAES
+112 
-121 HVSGTRVYELAKE
+121 
-134 YKLTNKKLIALLE
+134 YKLTSKELIAILE
-147 EHGVRAKN
+147 DHGIQVKN
-155 GMSVLDPDTVSLI
+155 EKSFLDSETVALI
-168 ESELAGAPVER
+168 ESELAENLSEENASTVAAPAEDSSDTSPQTTDSLQITEGT
-179 TVSTSETAVETA
+179 TVS
-191 SESEETDTTNGLQ
+191 
-204 VVEGTPVVDLAAVLE
+204 DLAASLKL
-219 MQPSALILRL
+219 QPSALIMRL

-249 LSEHLH
+249 LGKHLD
-255 FEAVKSKTLEE
+255 FEVIKERTLEE
-266 KLLTEVPDDP
+266 DLLTDLPDP
-276 QSLRPRAPVIT
+276 PKSLQPRAPVVT

-301 SIRQSNISESEAGN
+301 SIRESNVSESEAGN

-322 YHVKLK
+322 YHVSLST
-328 GGSIVF
+328 GSVVF

-399 DYVKQQLAEQE
+399 DYIRQQLAEQD
-410 LLPEDWGGQT
+410 LVPEEWGGQT
-420 ICVETSAIDGTGIDF
+420 ICVETSATEGTGIDT

-449 KANPSKAARGVVI
+449 KANPSKAARGIII
-462 EAQVDKERGSIATVL
+462 EAEVDKERGAVATVL
-477 VQAGTLRVGDVF
+477 VQSGTLRVGDAF

-496 KVRAMM
+496 KVRAMI
-502 DDFGKRMKETGPSS
+502 DDHGKRMKEVGPSR
-516 PVEVLGFTG
+516 PVEILGFTG

-531 KFYVVESDKDARA
+531 KFYAVESDKDART
-544 ISEARQDQYRNEQL
+544 ISETRQDQYRTEKL
-558 GANSHVSLDNLFQ
+558 GANSHISLENLFQ

-589 QGSVQAVASSLLEL
+589 QGSVQAVASSLLDL
-603 STDEVKINI
+603 STEEVKINI

-647 QAKET
+647 QAKEI

-659 YNIIYNLISYIRSAM
+659 YNVIYNLISYIRSAM

-695 FKVPRLGLVA
+695 FRVPRLGLVA
-705 GSYVNWGRISFN
+705 GSYVNWGRISYN
-717 QPLRILRDNRLIHE
+717 QPLRVLRDNRLIHE

-766 DVLECYVYEQVAR
+766 DVLECYVHEQVAR

>member
-1 MREVIRTCIGC
+1 MS
-12 RGKLPQKALVR
+12 KAPR
-23 FMCQTDGKLQIDSQK
+23 
-38 KLGGR
+38 
-43 GAYVCLS
+43 
-50 QDCIQKAFK
+50 
-59 SPKRINSLLR
+59 
-69 VQLTSQNITQ
+69 
-79 FEQVL
+79 
-84 LQRIRKAM
+84 
-92 DTKEEKGGTTM
+92 
-103 NKAQRRRGK
+103 QRRKSAKSNRQEKQDQGMQ
-112 PNKGSRAES
+112 
-121 HVSGTRVYELAKE
+121 VYELAKQ
-134 YKLTNKKLIALLE
+134 YNLTTKALIALLE
-147 EHGVRAKN
+147 EHGVRGKKDT
-155 GMSVLDPDTVSLI
+155 SSLDPDTVALI
-168 ESELAGAPVER
+168 ESELITEPQDDA
-179 TVSTSETAVETA
+179 VSTPEASAETATDA
-191 SESEETDTTNGLQ
+191 SPDTTDKLQ
-204 VVEGTPVVDLAAVLE
+204 IEEGTTVANLAASLE
-219 MQPSALILRL
+219 LQPSALIMQL
-229 MKLRVM
+229 MKLKVM
-235 ANINQRLD
+235 ANINQRLG

-249 LSEHLH
+249 LGEHLN
-255 FEAVKSKTLEE
+255 FETVKSRTLEE
-266 KLLTEVPDDP
+266 ELLVEIPDSP
-276 QSLRPRAPVIT
+276 ESLKPRAPVVT

-301 SIRQSNISESEAGN
+301 AIRQSNISESEAGN

-322 YHVKLK
+322 YHVALE
-328 GGSIVF
+328 GGSVVF

-367 MPQTIEAISHAK
+367 MPQTVEAISHAK

-399 DYVKQQLAEQE
+399 DYIKQQLSEHE

-420 ICVETSAIDGTGIDF
+420 ICVETSAAEGTGIDF

-449 KANPSKAARGVVI
+449 KANPSKPARGVTI
-462 EAQVDKERGSIATVL
+462 EAQVDKGRGAVATVL
-477 VQAGTLRVGDVF
+477 VQSGTLRVGDVF

-502 DDFGKRMKETGPSS
+502 DDLGKRLKEAGPSR

-531 KFYVVESDKDARA
+531 RFYVVESDRDARL
-544 ISEARQDQYRNEQL
+544 ISETRQDQYRTEKL
-558 GANSHVSLDNLFQ
+558 GANSHVSLENLFQ

-589 QGSVQAVASSLLEL
+589 QGSVQAVASSLLDL
-603 STDEVKINI
+603 STNEVKINI

-659 YNIIYNLISYIRSAM
+659 YNVIYELVSYIRSAM

-705 GSYVNWGRISFN
+705 GSYVNWGRITYD
-717 QPLRILRDNRLIHE
+717 QPLRVLRDNRLIHE

-760 DDLKVG
+760 DDLQIG
-766 DVLECYVYEQVAR
+766 DVLECYVHEQVAR

>member
-1 MREVIRTCIGC
+1 
-12 RGKLPQKALVR
+12 
-23 FMCQTDGKLQIDSQK
+23 
-38 KLGGR
+38 
-43 GAYVCLS
+43 
-50 QDCIQKAFK
+50 
-59 SPKRINSLLR
+59 
-69 VQLTSQNITQ
+69 
-79 FEQVL
+79 
-84 LQRIRKAM
+84 
-92 DTKEEKGGTTM
+92 M
-103 NKAQRRRGK
+103 NKAQRQRAK
-112 PNKGSRAES
+112 PTKES
-121 HVSGTRVYELAKE
+121 QEESLVSGTKVYELAKE
-134 YKLTNKKLIALLE
+134 YNLTNKELIALLE
-147 EHGVRAKN
+147 EHGVRVKN
-155 GMSVLDPDTVSLI
+155 AMSTLDPDTVALI
-168 ESELAGAPVER
+168 ESELADEPVEE
-179 TVSTSETAVETA
+179 TVSTPETPVENA
-191 SESEETDTTNGLQ
+191 AKAEETPTGADLQ
-204 VVEGTPVVDLAAVLE
+204 IMEGTTVADLAATMTL
-219 MQPSALILRL
+219 QPSALIMRL

-249 LSEHLH
+249 LGEHLN
-255 FEAVKSKTLEE
+255 FEAVRSRTLEE
-266 KLLTEVPDDP
+266 ELLAEIPDDP
-276 QSLRPRAPVIT
+276 ESLQSRAPVVT

-322 YHVKLK
+322 YHVILK

-389 NKIDVPGARP
+389 NKIDVPGARS

-449 KANPSKAARGVVI
+449 KANPSKPARGVVI
-462 EAQVDKERGSIATVL
+462 EAQVDKGRGAIATVL

-502 DDFGKRMKETGPSS
+502 DDFGKRMKEAGPSC

-531 KFYVVESDKDARA
+531 RFYVVESDKDARA
-544 ISEARQDQYRNEQL
+544 ISETRQDQYRNEKL

-717 QPLRILRDNRLIHE
+717 QPLRVLRDNRLIHE

-760 DDLKVG
+760 ADLKIG

>member
-1 MREVIRTCIGC
+1 MR
-12 RGKLPQKALVR
+12 
-23 FMCQTDGKLQIDSQK
+23 
-38 KLGGR
+38 
-43 GAYVCLS
+43 
-50 QDCIQKAFK
+50 
-59 SPKRINSLLR
+59 
-69 VQLTSQNITQ
+69 
-79 FEQVL
+79 
-84 LQRIRKAM
+84 
-92 DTKEEKGGTTM
+92 KEPR
-103 NKAQRRRGK
+103 QRRRSTKGK
-112 PNKGSRAES
+112 REEKQNQ
-121 HVSGTRVYELAKE
+121 GTPIYELAKQYNITTKE
-134 YKLTNKKLIALLE
+134 LIALLE

-155 GMSVLDPDTVSLI
+155 DMSTLDADTVALI
-168 ESELAGAPVER
+168 EPEIVEQVEAVA
-179 TVSTSETAVETA
+179 TPQTSIENTTDALPNTAN
-191 SESEETDTTNGLQ
+191 DLQ
-204 VVEGTPVVDLAAVLE
+204 IEEGTTVAALATALAL
-219 MQPSALILRL
+219 QPSALIMQL
-229 MKLRVM
+229 MKLKVI

-249 LSEHLH
+249 LGEHLN
-255 FEAVKSKTLEE
+255 FEAIKSQTLEE
-266 KLLTEVPDDP
+266 ELLVEIPDP
-276 QSLRPRAPVIT
+276 PESLQARAPVVT

-322 YHVKLK
+322 YHVTLD
-328 GGSIVF
+328 GGSVVF

-367 MPQTIEAISHAK
+367 MPQTVEAINHAK

-399 DYVKQQLAEQE
+399 DYIKQQLTEHD
-410 LLPEDWGGQT
+410 LVPEDWGGQT
-420 ICVETSAIDGTGIDF
+420 ICVETSAVEGTGIDF

-449 KANPSKAARGVVI
+449 KANPNKPARGVVI
-462 EAQVDKERGSIATVL
+462 EAQVDKGRGAIATVL
-477 VQAGTLRVGDVF
+477 VQAGTLKVGDVF

-496 KVRAMM
+496 RVRAMM
-502 DDFGKRMKETGPSS
+502 DDFGKRMKAAGPSV

-531 KFYVVESDKDARA
+531 KFYVVESDKDART
-544 ISEARQDQYRNEQL
+544 ISEVRQDQYRTEKL
-558 GANSHVSLDNLFQ
+558 GANSHVSLENLFQ

-577 IKELNVVLKGDV
+577 IKELNVVLRGDT

-659 YNIIYNLISYIRSAM
+659 YNVIYNLISYIHSAM

-680 EVREV
+680 EVQEV

-705 GSYVNWGRISFN
+705 GSYVNWGRISYN
-717 QPLRILRDNRLIHE
+717 QPLRVLRDNRLIHE

-760 DDLKVG
+760 DDLQVG
-766 DVLECYVYEQVAR
+766 DVLECYVHEQVAR

>member
-1 MREVIRTCIGC
+1 MDREIR
-12 RGKLPQKALVR
+12 QH
-23 FMCQTDGKLQIDSQK
+23 
-38 KLGGR
+38 
-43 GAYVCLS
+43 
-50 QDCIQKAFK
+50 
-59 SPKRINSLLR
+59 N
-69 VQLTSQNITQ
+69 
-79 FEQVL
+79 
-84 LQRIRKAM
+84 RK
-92 DTKEEKGGTTM
+92 KGGVTM
-103 NKAQRRRGK
+103 NKEPRQRRRSAK
-112 PNKGSRAES
+112 RNREEKQDQ
-121 HVSGTRVYELAKE
+121 GTPVYELAKQ
-134 YKLTNKKLIALLE
+134 YDLTTKQLIALLE
-147 EHGVRAKN
+147 EHGVRVKN
-155 GMSVLDPDTVSLI
+155 DMSTLDADTVALI
-168 ESELAGAPVER
+168 ESEIVESAEA
-179 TVSTSETAVETA
+179 VSTPEA
-191 SESEETDTTNGLQ
+191 STEDTTEVSSNTANGLQ
-204 VVEGTPVVDLAAVLE
+204 VKEGATVADLAATLE
-219 MQPSALILRL
+219 LQPSALIMQL
-229 MKLRVM
+229 MKLKVM

-243 YDTLVM
+243 YETLVM
-249 LSEHLH
+249 LGEHLN
-255 FEAVKSKTLEE
+255 FQAVKLPTLEE
-266 KLLTEVPDDP
+266 ELLVETSDP
-276 QSLRPRAPVIT
+276 PKSLQPRAPVVT

-322 YHVKLK
+322 YHVTLE
-328 GGSIVF
+328 GGSVVF

-361 AADDGV
+361 AADDGI
-367 MPQTIEAISHAK
+367 MPQTVEAINHAK

-399 DYVKQQLAEQE
+399 DYIKQQLTEHE
-410 LLPEDWGGQT
+410 LVPEDWGGQT
-420 ICVETSAIDGTGIDF
+420 ICVETSAVEGTGIDF

-449 KANPSKAARGVVI
+449 KANPNKPARGVII
-462 EAQVDKERGSIATVL
+462 EAQVDKGRGAVATVL
-477 VQAGTLRVGDVF
+477 VQSGTLRVGDVF
-489 VSGRYSG
+489 ISGRYSG

-502 DDFGKRMKETGPSS
+502 DDLGKRLKEAGPSV

-531 KFYVVESDKDARA
+531 RFYAIESDKDART
-544 ISEARQDQYRNEQL
+544 ISETRQDQYRTQKL
-558 GANSHVSLDNLFQ
+558 GANSHVSLENLFQ

-603 STDEVKINI
+603 STEEVKINI

-659 YNIIYNLISYIRSAM
+659 YNVIYELISYIRSAM

-680 EVREV
+680 EVREI

-705 GSYVNWGRISFN
+705 GSYVNWGRISYN

-760 DDLKVG
+760 EDLQIG
-766 DVLECYVYEQVAR
+766 DVLECYVHEQVAR